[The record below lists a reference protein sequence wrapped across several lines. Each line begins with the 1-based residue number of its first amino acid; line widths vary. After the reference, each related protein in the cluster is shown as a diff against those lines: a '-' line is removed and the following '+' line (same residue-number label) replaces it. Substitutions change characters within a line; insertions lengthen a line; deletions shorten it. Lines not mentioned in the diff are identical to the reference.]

1 MGAGIMPK
9 RPKKK
14 QGEEMAIRIHLDDV
28 LIYENVG
35 TAIESTQNST
45 RFLFPN
51 DRLISLPDSAD
62 DLKIVNRLLKDG
74 IKLEQ

>member
-1 MGAGIMPK
+1 MPK